1 VRWVPDEGIRQ
12 ESRVRWSR
20 TARGWGARADELR
33 RATMPVSSWMVEA
46 IDPQPGDRVL
56 ELAAGPGDTGFL
68 AAELIQPGG
77 ELITSDFVPEM
88 LTVAQ
93 ERAKALGIENA
104 RFKQIDVETSIDLEA
119 ASIDA
124 VLCRWGYM
132 LMAEP
137 VTALQESRRVLK
149 PGGRLALA
157 AWTEPD
163 ENLWSALPA
172 RELIRRGLEERPE
185 PGAPGQF
192 AWAPEGVIGERLEEA
207 GFVDYELDTVAFAIA
222 YPSLDDWWESTRD
235 FSMRFAD
242 ATAGM
247 DEPTKAEIQAAL
259 RDAAAPFTAADG
271 SLTIPARTWV
281 AAATA

>member
-1 VRWVPDEGIRQ
+1 VRRVPHEGLRQ
-12 ESRVRWSR
+12 ESRARWSR
-20 TARGWGARADELR
+20 TAPGWGARAEQLR
-33 RATMPVSSWMVEA
+33 RATMPVSSWMVDA
-46 IDPQPGDRVL
+46 IAPQAGDRVL

-93 ERAKALGIENA
+93 ERAKALGIGNV
-104 RFKQIDVETSIDLEA
+104 RFKQIDAETSIDIEA

-137 VTALQESRRVLK
+137 VTALQETRRVLK

-163 ENLWSALPA
+163 DNPWSALPA

-192 AWAPEGVIGERLEEA
+192 AWAPEGLIGERLEEA
-207 GFVDYELDTVAFAIA
+207 GFVDYELDTVQFEITYA
-222 YPSLDDWWESTRD
+222 SLDDWWESTRD

-242 ATAGM
+242 AAAGM
-247 DEPTKAEIQAAL
+247 DEQTKAEIQAAL
-259 RDAAAPFTAADG
+259 GEAAAPFTAADG
-271 SLTIPARTWV
+271 SLALPARTWV
-281 AAATA
+281 AAAEA